1 MNHPLPFYID
11 ILLKKQS
18 TIIKRTMAHQVVL
31 VLGAGKN
38 VGSAAVSKFKSKGY
52 KVAAVSRNPIAE
64 VRQDADLVLSADF
77 SDPNCF
83 AGIFEQVEGALG
95 LPNVVI
101 YNGKLCA

>member
-1 MNHPLPFYID
+1 
-11 ILLKKQS
+11 
-18 TIIKRTMAHQVVL
+18 MAHKVVL

-64 VRQDADLVLSADF
+64 VRRDADLVLSADF

-83 AGIFEQVEGALG
+83 AGIFERVEGELG

-101 YNGKLCA
+101 YNGKLHV